1 MIKTLNSLE
10 IERNF
15 LDLLKGIFKNVQII
29 SCLMEKDWMLFR
41 NKTRILTLTISIQH
55 CTGNPSQRNQPIK
68 RINIIQ
74 IG

>member
-55 CTGNPSQRNQPIK
+55 CTRHSSQSN
-68 RINIIQ
+68 
-74 IG
+74 